1 MKIKTIIEGNWYA
14 PQEYLNSLPSVVYVE
29 LMDTMSSA
37 GDWSGMLVR
46 KSGKKY
52 QVYSFSQEN
61 RYPNGG
67 FNLSISRMLYS
78 QDTMPSDEVLADDY
92 QSLCS

>member
-1 MKIKTIIEGNWYA
+1 MKIKTIIEGDWYD
-14 PQEYLNSLPSVVYVE
+14 PKRYLESLPSVIVAE
-29 LMDTMSSA
+29 LMDTTSSA

-52 QVYSFSQEN
+52 QVYLFSQEN
-61 RYPNGG
+61 RWPNGG
-67 FNLSISRMLYS
+67 FNLSISRMIYS

-92 QSLCS
+92 QSLCY